1 MKLRTA
7 AELAIGSLYAIGAGH
22 QTLWVLRHSQEFY
35 GDMANQAWL
44 RPAEIVIEELIL
56 PNSVTVTILVIVF
69 QAAVAIGILTRG
81 AAVRPALVAGGVF
94 SIIGAVFGS
103 PAETVGYGLLAAIQF
118 RLASTH

>member
-7 AELAIGSLYAIGAGH
+7 AELAIGALYAIGAGH
-22 QTLWVLRHSQEFY
+22 QTLLVLRHSQEFY
-35 GDMANQAWL
+35 GEMANQAWL
-44 RPAEIVIEELIL
+44 RPAEVVIEEVFL
-56 PNSVTVTILVIVF
+56 PNSVAVTILVIVF

-94 SIIGAVFGS
+94 SIVGAVFGS
-103 PAETVGYGLLAAIQF
+103 PAETVGYGVLAVIQF